1 MTRRVVLGVA
11 VCCAALLAPACST
24 VPVTGRRSLTLI
36 PESQLQ
42 SLALTNYQQFLS
54 EADLS
59 TNPEYRAQVERVGR
73 RLAQATEEYIRR
85 SGGSTAGY
93 AWEFN
98 VVDDDDTLNAW
109 VMPGGKVVV
118 YSGIIKLAETDAGL
132 ATVMGHEIA
141 HEIAQHGN
149 ERMSQGLLAQ
159 TGSAALSV
167 ALQNQPTMTQN
178 LFLSAYGAGAQVGLL
193 LPYSRLHESEADRI
207 GLTLMALAGY
217 DPRAAVDFWQKM
229 DAANS
234 GPRPPA
240 FLSTHPAP
248 RSRIANIQEHL
259 PEALAIYNR

>member
-1 MTRRVVLGVA
+1 VTHRFRFGVVI
-11 VCCAALLAPACST
+11 CCAALGLSACST

-42 SLALTNYQQFLS
+42 SLALTSYQQFLS
-54 EADLS
+54 EAELS
-59 TNPEYRAQVERVGR
+59 TNAAHIAQVERVGR
-73 RLAQATEEYIRR
+73 RLAAATEEYIRGT
-85 SGGSTAGY
+85 GGSVAGY

-118 YSGIIKLAETDAGL
+118 YSGIIELAETDEGL

-167 ALQNQPTMTQN
+167 ALQNQPALTQN

-248 RSRIANIQEHL
+248 RSRIENIRQYL
-259 PEALAIYNR
+259 PEALAVYNR